1 MVLDALRALPPT
13 LTLIMA
19 FLCPAL
25 EAAVMLGVVVPGE
38 IAILVAGAAAQAG
51 AIPLWAVI
59 VAGVAGAIIGD
70 AVGFGVGRRYGE
82 RMLGWLPERLVKPE
96 AVRATT
102 ELLRRR
108 GPIVVL
114 IGRMTALLRALVPGL
129 AGISGLTWR
138 RFLPYNVLGGVIW
151 ATTVAVLGYLAGASL
166 AVAQERLGMVSNI
179 VLGVLVVV
187 VLVVWLRS
195 HVRRQKSRI

>member
-1 MVLDALRALPPT
+1 MVLDALRALSPT
-13 LTLIMA
+13 PLLILA

-25 EAAVMLGVVVPGE
+25 EAAIMLGVVVPGE

-51 AIPLWAVI
+51 ALPLWAVI
-59 VAGVAGAIIGD
+59 AAGVAGAIIGD
-70 AVGFGVGRRYGE
+70 TVGFGVGRRYGE

-96 AVRATT
+96 AVRSAN

-129 AGISGLTWR
+129 AGMSGLSWQ
-138 RFLPYNVLGGVIW
+138 RFLPYNVLGGVVW

-166 AVAQERLGMVSNI
+166 AVVQEQLGMVSNI
-179 VLGVLVVV
+179 VLGVLAAAA
-187 VLVVWLRS
+187 LVVWLRS
-195 HVRRQKSRI
+195 HVRRRKSKI